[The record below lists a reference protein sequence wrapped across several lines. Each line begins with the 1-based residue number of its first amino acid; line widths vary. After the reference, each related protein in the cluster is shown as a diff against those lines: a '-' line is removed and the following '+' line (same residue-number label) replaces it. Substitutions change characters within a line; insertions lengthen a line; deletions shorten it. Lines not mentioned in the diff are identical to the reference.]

1 MKVYE
6 SARPLHDESD
16 GEIDGAPGERW
27 TLEEAAARLDPPMT
41 SEQVRAMVH
50 SAGLQ
55 PVGRRRIGFGRFR
68 FVYDARQ
75 VREAHAA
82 VAPLLGT
89 WEAGPGVLYDR
100 MV

>member
-1 MKVYE
+1 MLVHDGD
-6 SARPLHDESD
+6 RPLNDEGD
-16 GEIDGAPGERW
+16 GQTNGALGARW
-27 TLEEAAARLDPPMT
+27 TLDEAAARLDPPMT
-41 SEQVRAMVH
+41 TEQVRAMVH

-100 MV
+100 TV

>member
-1 MKVYE
+1 MLVQDGY
-6 SARPLHDESD
+6 RPLNDEGD
-16 GEIDGAPGERW
+16 GQTNGALDARW
-27 TLEEAAARLDPPMT
+27 TLDEAAARLDPPMT
-41 SEQVRAMVH
+41 TEQVRALIH

-55 PVGRRRIGFGRFR
+55 PVGRRWIGFGRFR

-100 MV
+100 TA

>member
-6 SARPLHDESD
+6 SGRPLHDESD
-16 GEIDGAPGERW
+16 GEINGAPGARW
-27 TLEEAAARLDPPMT
+27 TLDEAAARLDPPMT

-50 SAGLQ
+50 SAGLE
-55 PVGRRRIGFGRFR
+55 PAGRRRTGFGRFR
-68 FVYDARQ
+68 FVYDAKQ

-100 MV
+100 TA